1 MQPRLDLLAVKFRAA
16 MATEDAALVS
26 LTRAMQR
33 PSRNAR
39 QFRRLLREIVREELG
54 AQSYAPERDT
64 RAEGVT
70 HG

>member
-39 QFRRLLREIVREELG
+39 QFRRLLSEIVREEIG
-54 AQSYAPERDT
+54 AGK
-64 RAEGVT
+64 AELNTEIGVQE
-70 HG
+70 